1 MPVARYFLWAGGAL
15 LALLFV
21 LDAYLPKLPA
31 AGKTNSDLLVIRIHS
46 DRKWPERIVYD
57 TNLPTVAAAP
67 AASAETLA
75 ATAATTDVSAEARVR
90 ESFAKLQ
97 ASSADKPQPAAPKG
111 LATTQPKRRVA
122 KKYAAP
128 RLRLVEQLQFGFYGR
143 RFW

>member
-1 MPVARYFLWAGGAL
+1 MPVARYFLWGGGAL

-57 TNLPTVAAAP
+57 TNLPTGTTAP
-67 AASAETLA
+67 LASAETL
-75 ATAATTDVSAEARVR
+75 TAPATTADVSAEARVR
-90 ESFAKLQ
+90 EAFGKLQ

-111 LATTQPKRRVA
+111 LATTPPKRRVA

-128 RLRLVEQLQFGFYGR
+128 RLRLVEQPQFGFYGR